1 MQPST
6 VFLNNKTQAVRL
18 PLDVRL
24 DSSVKKVFIRINNK
38 DRIISPID
46 GAWDSFF
53 LSNECASEDFLPER
67 AEQLECERESF
78 DE

>member
-1 MQPST
+1 MTPST
-6 VFLNNKTQAVRL
+6 VFLNNKTQAVRF

-24 DSSVKKVFIRINNK
+24 DNSIKKVFIRKHNK

-46 GAWDSFF
+46 GAWDNFF
-53 LSNECASEDFLPER
+53 LTKECTSDDFLPER
-67 AEQLECERESF
+67 AEQIESKRESF